1 MQDLL
6 SWIHTLSIHLSNDQ
20 RQNNP
25 TSTDLYCQRTA
36 SCRTVLSESST
47 KGIIK
52 VALEWKKCWGAS
64 GYIASTSHDFGWF
77 QEMLAN
83 MRLFSTKEAGKHEET
98 WSLIHKKNCQM
109 TMQMVWVELLQLYRS
124 YSWESSA
131 TVDLQVFG
139 PGGAPKRA
147 SANARP
153 PSWQIDLQQH
163 SWRGW
168 ERSWVPN

>member
-83 MRLFSTKEAGKHEET
+83 MRLFSTKEAGKHGET

-109 TMQMVWVELLQLYRS
+109 TMQMVSGWNCWTFIAPIPGNLLPRLTFKCSGLGELQ
-124 YSWESSA
+124 SA
-131 TVDLQVFG
+131 H
-139 PGGAPKRA
+139 
-147 SANARP
+147 
-153 PSWQIDLQQH
+153 QQMQ
-163 SWRGW
+163 RLLLDK
-168 ERSWVPN
+168 

>member
-25 TSTDLYCQRTA
+25 TSPDLYCQRTA

-52 VALEWKKCWGAS
+52 LALEWKKCWGAS

-98 WSLIHKKNCQM
+98 WSLIHWYTRKIVKWQCKWCGWNCCSFIDPIPGNLLPRFECKRMTFKGSGLGELQSAHQQM
-109 TMQMVWVELLQLYRS
+109 QRLLL
-124 YSWESSA
+124 
-131 TVDLQVFG
+131 D
-139 PGGAPKRA
+139 K
-147 SANARP
+147 
-153 PSWQIDLQQH
+153 
-163 SWRGW
+163 
-168 ERSWVPN
+168 